1 MKDKVELKFPSK
13 AEYIS
18 LVRLAASSVANT
30 MELNVD
36 EIEDI
41 KVCISEACMN
51 ALNFNENEQIEAVFD
66 LKDDGIYITIKD
78 VVKDIPADM
87 KYSKQGEMGL
97 LIINSLMDNVEFK
110 DGYMT
115 MVKTI

>member
-1 MKDKVELKFPSK
+1 MSDKIELKLPNK
-13 AEYIS
+13 VDYIS
-18 LVRLAASSVANT
+18 LVRLTASSVANN
-30 MELNVD
+30 MEVNVD

-51 ALNFNENEQIEAVFD
+51 TLNFSDDENIEITFD
-66 LKDDGIYITIKD
+66 LKDDGIYIKIKN
-78 VVKDIPADM
+78 VVEDIPADK

-97 LIINSLMDNVEFK
+97 LIINSLMDKVEFK

-115 MVKTI
+115 MVKFI